1 MKQAS
6 APLDWKFDGTT
17 RLNRKDFEMQLTE
30 FQKQIRRTPE
40 MLMEDAAQL
49 YQRMNPGRT
58 LEELRKG
65 FRHEMLIFMLE

>member
-1 MKQAS
+1 M
-6 APLDWKFDGTT
+6 PLDWKFDFV
-17 RLNRKDFEMQLTE
+17 NQPDEKDFEMQLTE